1 MFAKN
6 NRSVGSKIVILI
18 LIFFLL
24 TITIKINFFLNY
36 FINIDS
42 AFYVKWFSD
51 LSLTNRIFPIG
62 ENNFYKNLL
71 VDRNSFLHQ
80 LLRRYYNNSSEIYTI
95 IPTTINYLL
104 MSIIGPGFKTFNF
117 GSILINSII
126 PMICS
131 FYFFK
136 KYKLNNLKKIIST
149 TFIFLIFLTNFNF
162 FYLSP
167 LGIHNYSLLSL
178 VISFLI
184 IDTYYKE
191 KKFFNYKIIFLGIL
205 IPCFTHKFNVPL
217 IFLTLFFVII
227 YRKSYSDNF
236 KNEFSYLFI
245 LFILIILPLI
255 IGFYLSPKNLAF
267 LGSFFNESNTSNLAQ
282 KNFFY
287 SLLNY
292 ELNIIKHG
300 ISKLFS
306 NYYNSLNFIGII
318 LLIFSLFKINNL
330 ILKFFLISN
339 ILLFIFLPVSY
350 FSLRIFNYQL
360 IIILII
366 FIEYFIKNIS
376 SNNKFLILIISII
389 FVSFI
394 SISSYK
400 TFFNKNLDENAN
412 EMIKVYYKG
421 NQELKDI
428 LFSVNKI
435 NQINPSNIIFGN
447 YIAKDLFY
455 SYFYEYNKNQEIDAF
470 PAVLSLYN
478 NRNNNNYLKSLN
490 IDFKKLYSTYYLN
503 ILLKDKN
510 KIVDPTLGKLCEMR
524 TEIYNN
530 CGDIKK
536 KELFIN
542 KTPINE
548 VFYNGNTYTLFF
560 YKIEPK

>member
-6 NRSVGSKIVILI
+6 SRLIASTFFFSVLI
-18 LIFFLL
+18 CFFL
-24 TITIKINFFLNY
+24 TIAIKINFFLNY

-51 LSLTNRIFPIG
+51 LSLTNQIVPNN
-62 ENNFYKNLL
+62 ENSFYKNLL
-71 VDRNSFLHQ
+71 IDKNSFLHQ

-95 IPTTINYLL
+95 VPTTINYLL
-104 MSIIGPGFKTFNF
+104 MLSIGPGFKTFNL
-117 GSILINSII
+117 GSILTNSII

-136 KYKLNNLKKIIST
+136 KYKLNNLKIIVST
-149 TFIFLIFLTNFNF
+149 IFTFLIFLTNFNF

-178 VISFLI
+178 VISFLT
-184 IDTYYKE
+184 IDAHYK
-191 KKFFNYKIIFLGIL
+191 KKNFFNYQIIFLAIL

-217 IFLTLFFVII
+217 IFMTLFFVII
-227 YRKSYSDNF
+227 YRKSYSNNF
-236 KNEFSYLFI
+236 KNEFFYLFT
-245 LFILIILPLI
+245 LFILIFLPLI
-255 IGFYLSPKNLAF
+255 IGFYFNPKNLAF
-267 LGSFFNESNTSNLAQ
+267 LSSFFNDSNPSNLAQ

-292 ELNIIKHG
+292 ELKIIKYG

-306 NYYNSLNFIGII
+306 NYYSSLNFIGII
-318 LLIFSLFKINNL
+318 LLILSLFKTNNL
-330 ILKFFLISN
+330 ILKLFLTSN
-339 ILLFIFLPVSY
+339 ILLFIFLPISY
-350 FSLRIFNYQL
+350 FSSRIFNYQL

-366 FIEYFIKNIS
+366 FIEYFVKNIS
-376 SNNKFLILIISII
+376 FNNKFLNLIILIIFI
-389 FVSFI
+389 SFI

-400 TFFNKNLDENAN
+400 TFFKKNLDENAN
-412 EMIKVYYKG
+412 EIIKVYYKG
-421 NQELKDI
+421 NQELKDF
-428 LFSVNKI
+428 LFSINKT
-435 NQINPSNIIFGN
+435 NRINPSNIIFGN

-455 SYFYEYNKNQEIDAF
+455 SYFYEYNKNQKIDAF
-470 PAVLSLYN
+470 PSILSLYN

-490 IDFKKLYSTYYLN
+490 IDFKKLYSAYYFN

-510 KIVDPTLGKLCEMR
+510 NVVDPTLDKLCEIR
-524 TEIYNN
+524 TNYYNN

-536 KELFIN
+536 VELFIN

-548 VFYNGNTYTLFF
+548 VFYNGHVHTLYF